1 MRCVTKAPR
10 LCDRARVYDNFFPLN
25 KKRMNGPIKKKNLPW
40 PVAAFACFGKNIEM
54 IKQINSCIHPF
65 NLEENDF
72 LI

>member
-1 MRCVTKAPR
+1 
-10 LCDRARVYDNFFPLN
+10 VYDNFFPLN
-25 KKRMNGPIKKKNLPW
+25 KKRVNGPIVKKSLPL
-40 PVAAFACFGKNIEM
+40 PLAAFACFGKNIEM